1 MVGNLNR
8 KCMVFVPLQIG
19 WRVDACEMIMYDN
32 VTLLHA
38 VPVHERRLLHMLPVR
53 TVNTNTVR
61 NGIMKASSVVFV
73 C

>member
-8 KCMVFVPLQIG
+8 KGMVFVPLQIG
-19 WRVDACEMIMYDN
+19 WRVDVCEMIMYI
-32 VTLLHA
+32 TLLHA
-38 VPVHERRLLHMLPVR
+38 VPVHERHLLHMLPVR

>member
-1 MVGNLNR
+1 MR
-8 KCMVFVPLQIG
+8 
-19 WRVDACEMIMYDN
+19 DDN

-38 VPVHERRLLHMLPVR
+38 VPVHERHLLHMLPVR

-73 C
+73 CYEHRT